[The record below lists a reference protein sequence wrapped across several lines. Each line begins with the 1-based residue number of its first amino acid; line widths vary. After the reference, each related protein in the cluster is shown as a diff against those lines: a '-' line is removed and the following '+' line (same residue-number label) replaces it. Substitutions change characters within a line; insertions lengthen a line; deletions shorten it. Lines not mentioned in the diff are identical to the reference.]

1 MKLTLIDVPAIGSQR
16 AMTHVHHADKPH
28 GWEYT
33 TVAAYPHSP
42 RGGELLRDLGLGYL
56 KLGQASNTLSGGEAQ
71 RMKLVAELAVAD
83 DADERA
89 HLAAVANGQATI
101 RAIRI
106 PARCRHR

>member
-42 RGGELLRDLGLGYL
+42 RGGELLRLRLDHATLTRRQVATALGIEPWEHSALESGT
-56 KLGQASNTLSGGEAQ
+56 ATLSDE
-71 RMKLVAELAVAD
+71 EW
-83 DADERA
+83 DAALTTVRA
-89 HLAAVANGQATI
+89 LAAAEG
-101 RAIRI
+101 R
-106 PARCRHR
+106 